1 MNMHAIFLNYM
12 YEEES
17 DENQNGF
24 PGYFFIHLSNM
35 SADFDDDDDD
45 DDNNKLSLL
54 LSMPWKNQAKLSKSL
69 LAFITF
75 ISNPDWNQWPKMLV
89 V

>member
-35 SADFDDDDDD
+35 SADFDDDDD
-45 DDNNKLSLL
+45 NKNKLSLL
-54 LSMPWKNQAKLSKSL
+54 KPSKVVQILISIYHFHKLPGL
-69 LAFITF
+69 E
-75 ISNPDWNQWPKMLV
+75 PV